1 MTINTNSE
9 IISGVIATE
18 LRWARAHRELDLDVI
33 AGILSANYRGIRVD
47 GSVIRRKE
55 LLDSYRS
62 GERRW
67 EIAESSEHDVQILG
81 EVAIL
86 IGRWRGKGVNAGEEF
101 DYNARFLSLYVLG
114 NGDWK
119 LYSDVS
125 IPMPE

>member
-33 AGILSANYRGIRVD
+33 AEILSANYRGIRVD
-47 GSVIRRKE
+47 GSVIRRNE

-62 GERRW
+62 GERRG

-86 IGRWRGKGVNAGEEF
+86 IGRWRGKGVNAGEAF
-101 DYNARFLSLYVLG
+101 DYTARFLSLYVLG

-119 LYSDVS
+119 LYLDVS
-125 IPMPE
+125 IPVPE